1 MAGEERQRKYFIT
14 TYGCQ
19 MNEHDSEVMAGLLE
33 EMGFRPA
40 ERAEEADIIL
50 LNTCCVREKAE
61 NKVYGKL
68 GELRALKSARPDLI
82 IGVAGCMVQQEG
94 VAEKI
99 RQRAPHVDLLLG
111 THNLHRLPELVREI
125 EAVREAQVAVSPVV
139 EEQPENLPISRA
151 DRIKAYVTISY
162 GCNNFCTY
170 CIVPYV
176 RGPERSRR
184 LEDILAEVRSLAEQ
198 GYKEVMLLG
207 QNVNT
212 YGRDLAD
219 GVTFAGLLQAVDKI
233 EGLARIRYTTS
244 HPRDFTLELV
254 DVIARSEK
262 VCEHFHLPAQAGS
275 NRILELM
282 RRGYTREHYLELA
295 AAIRRRIPEATIT
308 TDLIV
313 GFPGETEEDF
323 AATLDLVEKVRFD
336 AAFTFMY
343 SPRKGTVAAS
353 LPGQV
358 PAEVKRERLLRL
370 NQLQNRLTRESNER
384 LVGRTVEVLV
394 EGRSKTNPERL
405 AGRTRTNKIVV
416 FSGPEELIGQL
427 VNLRITE
434 AHTFN
439 LFGELA

>member
-111 THNLHRLPELVREI
+111 THNLHRLPELIREI

-254 DVIARSEK
+254 DVIASSEK